1 VPFAAL
7 NSTSQTMTA
16 VDDDTRA
23 LLIPGQCDIRE
34 YGAVTDIPAGSG
46 HNSASDSDSDVQD
59 GVRRI
64 EALAR
69 TWSKWG
75 LLVAYMRLVGLM
87 MESTRQDTPLTW

>member
-1 VPFAAL
+1 
-7 NSTSQTMTA
+7 MTA
-16 VDDDTRA
+16 VDHDTRA

-34 YGAVTDIPAGSG
+34 YGAVTDTPPSAR

-64 EALAR
+64 EAVAR

-75 LLVAYMRLVGLM
+75 LVVAYMRSVGLM
-87 MESTRQDTPLTW
+87 MESTRQDVPLTW